1 VDVVGVNPS
10 QKPYWENL
18 PVANYWKDSS
28 PIRKSAK
35 FAEVKFEGT
44 SQIWTLTLENPIWK
58 TWRDYGSA
66 YLMIIADLP
75 GGPFGEGPFDRR
87 RLIVPLDKN
96 SWKPKNK
103 TLEFEVQDAMITA
116 LTPQTLAK

>member
-1 VDVVGVNPS
+1 
-10 QKPYWENL
+10 
-18 PVANYWKDSS
+18 
-28 PIRKSAK
+28 
-35 FAEVKFEGT
+35 
-44 SQIWTLTLENPIWK
+44 
-58 TWRDYGSA
+58 
-66 YLMIIADLP
+66 MIIADLP